1 MTEATQSAQ
10 HRATMTTEEAAA
22 YLGMSPWFLRKD
34 RIGMRRIPCTRIGRK
49 YLYLQKDLDAVLEA
63 GRIGPVEQVRPGRR

>member
-1 MTEATQSAQ
+1 MTDKAPSAQ
-10 HRATMTTEEAAA
+10 QRATLTTEEAAA

-34 RIGMRRIPCTRIGRK
+34 RIGLRRIPCTRIGRK

-63 GRIGPVEQVRPGRR
+63 GRIGQTGRR